1 MEFDQ
6 NDTVWGLGSFEEDFQ
21 KHEGVF
27 VENTHDKWEKKKKN
41 AQPGKMTSTTLFKQ
55 NNNFTIA
62 AINKDGIVYN
72 TTKSLT
78 TAYYNQKT
86 HSKNTHVWIWV
97 TFCRFKPIPK
107 PL

>member
-1 MEFDQ
+1 
-6 NDTVWGLGSFEEDFQ
+6 
-21 KHEGVF
+21 
-27 VENTHDKWEKKKKN
+27 
-41 AQPGKMTSTTLFKQ
+41 MTSTTLFKQ

-86 HSKNTHVWIWV
+86 HSKNTHV
-97 TFCRFKPIPK
+97 
-107 PL
+107 

>member
-1 MEFDQ
+1 MTLYE
-6 NDTVWGLGSFEEDFQ
+6 VWGVLRRIFKNMKEFLLKTLMTSE
-21 KHEGVF
+21 
-27 VENTHDKWEKKKKN
+27 TKKN

-86 HSKNTHVWIWV
+86 HSKNTHV
-97 TFCRFKPIPK
+97 
-107 PL
+107 

>member
-1 MEFDQ
+1 MTLYE
-6 NDTVWGLGSFEEDFQ
+6 VWGVLRRIFKNMKEFLLKTLMTSE
-21 KHEGVF
+21 K
-27 VENTHDKWEKKKKN
+27 KKKKN

-86 HSKNTHVWIWV
+86 HSKNTHV
-97 TFCRFKPIPK
+97 
-107 PL
+107 

>member
-1 MEFDQ
+1 MTLYE
-6 NDTVWGLGSFEEDFQ
+6 VWGVLRRIFKNMKEFLLKTLMTS
-21 KHEGVF
+21 
-27 VENTHDKWEKKKKN
+27 EKKKKN

-78 TAYYNQKT
+78 TAYYNQK
-86 HSKNTHVWIWV
+86 
-97 TFCRFKPIPK
+97 
-107 PL
+107 